1 MVNFRFARQYETF
14 LVSFSNSVNC
24 NTSQSLKLLFPLE
37 SHQKATMRRFLCI
50 QGRKITL
57 LPKLS
62 FCFIVAGCDISSNPL
77 VNATGWLRNEKSLS
91 QSGPVLVLEKVSIQ
105 DVGWYQCT
113 SQFLGETFSSIG
125 YFLNV
130 HPEQKVIEEKL
141 PEDESLLTEE
151 AASSSVTSVRGI
163 QIL

>member
-1 MVNFRFARQYETF
+1 M
-14 LVSFSNSVNC
+14 
-24 NTSQSLKLLFPLE
+24 
-37 SHQKATMRRFLCI
+37 
-50 QGRKITL
+50 
-57 LPKLS
+57 
-62 FCFIVAGCDISSNPL
+62 
-77 VNATGWLRNEKSLS
+77 
-91 QSGPVLVLEKVSIQ
+91 LEKVSIQ

-151 AASSSVTSVRGI
+151 AASSVTSVRGI